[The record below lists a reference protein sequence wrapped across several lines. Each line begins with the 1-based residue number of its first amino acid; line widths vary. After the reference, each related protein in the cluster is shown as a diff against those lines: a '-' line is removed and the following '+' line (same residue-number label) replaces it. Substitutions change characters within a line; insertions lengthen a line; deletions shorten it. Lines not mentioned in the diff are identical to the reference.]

1 MCAHTIAYGAAGGD
15 GKVGSERRQINP
27 QSLNRYSYVLNNPM
41 NSVDPS
47 GLCGLVVAGF
57 KDTPDNSQ
65 AILDYARSIG
75 ANVVFPY
82 ANASVPADV
91 LSIAGQDLGFST
103 TAGGITESAL
113 AASASEGP
121 VSVVTFSGGAQSF
134 SSALSD
140 YGSANLTSAVYVEPG
155 TGVIT
160 GLFTGL
166 PQGTDQ
172 SAILRGHGFL
182 EGFLGAIT
190 RSHGIPT
197 SSIDCKHN
205 ANCAFGLLNNG
216 TSPVQPQ
223 AAPACKDPQIFT
235 PSGNKPLNPPRGG
248 GGSSGG
254 GGGPI
259 FWQPWLCGPEGGCSV
274 GLGTWILGGWDNGP
288 HVNAWY

>member
-1 MCAHTIAYGAAGGD
+1 M
-15 GKVGSERRQINP
+15 
-27 QSLNRYSYVLNNPM
+27 
-41 NSVDPS
+41 
-47 GLCGLVVAGF
+47 LCWRGVRL
-57 KDTPDNSQ
+57 
-65 AILDYARSIG
+65 IR
-75 ANVVFPY
+75 Y

-103 TAGGITESAL
+103 TAAGTTESAL
-113 AASASEGP
+113 AASSSEGP

-134 SSALSD
+134 SSALSN
-140 YGSANLTSAVYVEPG
+140 YGSANVDLTLAVYVEPG

-166 PQGTDQ
+166 PHGTDQ

-190 RSHGIPT
+190 RSHSIPT
-197 SSIDCKHN
+197 YSIDCKHS

-223 AAPACKDPQIFT
+223 AAPACNVPQIFT
-235 PSGNKPLNPPRGG
+235 PSGTKPLNPGRG

-254 GGGPI
+254 GGGFI
-259 FWQPWLCGPEGGCSV
+259 FWLPSQCDSDASCSAGGM
-274 GLGTWILGGWDNGP
+274 WIPSDWGGGGI
-288 HVNAWY
+288 HVNVWY